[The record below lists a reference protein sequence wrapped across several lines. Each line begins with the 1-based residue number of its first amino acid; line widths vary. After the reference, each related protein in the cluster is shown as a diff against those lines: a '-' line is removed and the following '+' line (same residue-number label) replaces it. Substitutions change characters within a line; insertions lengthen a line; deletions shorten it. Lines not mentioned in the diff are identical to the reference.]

1 MLLDAEI
8 INKKH
13 FFLLYFTTEDMK
25 FLKMEKKDSL
35 QAVSKNGM
43 QHGQIY
49 PKTGPSEKT

>member
-25 FLKMEKKDSL
+25 FLKMEKKKKDSL
-35 QAVSKNGM
+35 LSTRYTTQLNNIIAHTK
-43 QHGQIY
+43 
-49 PKTGPSEKT
+49 